1 MTEIELLTVEQ
12 VFQLQ
17 DSGLVIV
24 PDFSVP
30 KAGWKNGT
38 YQVLVVKPNGQ
49 QIKANANFHIWHFN
63 IPDPFVPHDK
73 RWRVVI
79 SFPSL
84 TKDDLPAGSRILSA
98 PTAEVALLSQ
108 SL

>member
-1 MTEIELLTVEQ
+1 MAQTELLTVEQ

-17 DSGLVIV
+17 GIGLTVV

-38 YQVLVVKPNGQ
+38 HRVGVVKPNGEQ
-49 QIKANANFHIWHFN
+49 LEADANFNVWHFN
-63 IPDPFVPHDK
+63 IRDPSAPLDK

-84 TKDDLPAGSRILSA
+84 TKDDLPAGSRILGDPA
-98 PTAEVALLSQ
+98 MAATLVQ
-108 SL
+108 

>member
-1 MTEIELLTVEQ
+1 MAQTDLLTVEQ

-17 DSGLVIV
+17 GIGLTVL

-30 KAGWKNGT
+30 RECWKNGT
-38 YQVLVVKPNGQ
+38 HRVRVVKPDGQ
-49 QIKANANFHIWHFN
+49 QLEADANFHVWHFN
-63 IPDPFVPHDK
+63 IRDPSAPPDK

-84 TKDDLPAGSRILSA
+84 TKDDLPAGSRILGDPVIA
-98 PTAEVALLSQ
+98 ATLL
-108 SL
+108 